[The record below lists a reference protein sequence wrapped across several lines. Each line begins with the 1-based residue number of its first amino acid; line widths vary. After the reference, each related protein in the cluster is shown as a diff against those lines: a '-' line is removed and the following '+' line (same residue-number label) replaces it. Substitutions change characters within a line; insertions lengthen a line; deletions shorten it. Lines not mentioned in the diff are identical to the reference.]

1 MNPRVEILS
10 GDPMKF
16 RNFADTGEP
25 VSEIGLG
32 AWQLGADWGDL
43 NDASAE
49 RILAQAVDSGVTFFD
64 TADVYGS
71 GLSETRIGRF
81 IKSRANKLFIATK
94 LGRFPEPGGPD
105 NFSLKQFRLHTENS
119 LRRLG
124 VDALDLTQVHCLP
137 TEVLQQGDLFEWL
150 RTLKKE
156 GKIKRF
162 GLSVESMEEA
172 GICLKQEGVSSL
184 QIIFNIFRQKPITEL
199 FDQAK
204 ARGVALIVRLPLA
217 SGLLSGKFESG
228 SAFPDNDHRN
238 YNRDG
243 DQFNVGETFAGIP
256 FETGVRLADELK
268 PLVPEGMTLAQMALR
283 WVLDFDAVTLAIPGA
298 TTPEQA
304 KSNCSAS
311 DLAPLSANL
320 RQKLKA
326 FYETQSARFIR
337 GKY

>member
-1 MNPRVEILS
+1 
-10 GDPMKF
+10 MKF
-16 RNFADTGEP
+16 RNFSGWGEP

-43 NDASAE
+43 DDALAE

-64 TADVYGS
+64 TADVYGK

-81 IKSRANKLFIATK
+81 IKSHSSKLFIATK
-94 LGRFPEPGGPD
+94 LGRFPEPGGD
-105 NFSLKQFRLHTENS
+105 KNVSLKHFRLHTENS

-137 TEVLQQGDLFEWL
+137 TELLKQGDLFEWL

-172 GICLKQEGVSSL
+172 GICLEQEGVSSL
-184 QIIFNIFRQKPITEL
+184 QIIFNVFRQKPITEL

-204 ARGVALIVRLPLA
+204 AKGVALIVRLPLA
-217 SGLLSGKFESG
+217 SGLLSGKFKSR
-228 SAFPDNDHRN
+228 STFPDNDHRN
-238 YNRDG
+238 YNQNG
-243 DQFNVGETFAGIP
+243 DRFNAGETFAGIP
-256 FETGVRLADELK
+256 FAKGVALTDALK
-268 PLVPEGMTLAQMALR
+268 LLLPKEMTLAQMALR
-283 WVLDFDAVTLAIPGA
+283 WVLDFKAVTVAIPGA

-311 DLAPLSANL
+311 DLSPLPGEL
-320 RQKLKA
+320 HRQLQA
-326 FYETQSARFIR
+326 FYETQAQPFIR

>member
-1 MNPRVEILS
+1 MR
-10 GDPMKF
+10 F
-16 RNFADTGEP
+16 RNFDDEGEP

-32 AWQLGADWGDL
+32 TWQLGADWGNLD
-43 NDASAE
+43 DPTAE

-64 TADVYGS
+64 TADVYGQ

-81 IKSRANKLFIATK
+81 IKSHANKLFIATK
-94 LGRFPEPGGPD
+94 LGRFPEPGGNK
-105 NFSLKQFRLHTENS
+105 NFSLAQFRLHTENS
-119 LRRLG
+119 LKRLG

-137 TEVLQQGDLFEWL
+137 TELLKQGDLFEWL

-184 QIIFNIFRQKPITEL
+184 QIIFNIFRQKPIAEL

-204 ARGVALIVRLPLA
+204 AQGVKLIVRLPLA
-217 SGLLSGKFESG
+217 SGLLSGKFKPQFT
-228 SAFPDNDHRN
+228 FPDNDHRN
-238 YNRDG
+238 YNQNG

-256 FETGVRLADELK
+256 FSKGVELTNTLK
-268 PLVPEGMTLAQMALR
+268 PLIPEGMTLAQMALR
-283 WVLDFDAVTLAIPGA
+283 WVLDFDAVTVAIPGA

-304 KSNCSAS
+304 KINCSAS
-311 DLAPLSANL
+311 ELQPLTAKL
-320 RQKLKA
+320 HQKLQG
-326 FYETQSARFIR
+326 FYETEAQPLIR

>member
-1 MNPRVEILS
+1 
-10 GDPMKF
+10 MKF
-16 RNFADTGEP
+16 RNFSGGGEP

-32 AWQLGADWGDL
+32 TWQLGADWGDL
-43 NDASAE
+43 DDAVAE

-64 TADVYGS
+64 TADVYGK

-81 IKSRANKLFIATK
+81 IKSHPHKLFIATK
-94 LGRFPEPGGPD
+94 LGRFPEPGGD
-105 NFSLKQFRLHTENS
+105 KNVSLKQFRLHTENS
-119 LRRLG
+119 LKRLG

-137 TEVLQQGDLFEWL
+137 TELLKQGDLFEWL

-172 GICLKQEGVSSL
+172 GICLEQEGVSSL

-204 ARGVALIVRLPLA
+204 AKGVALIVRLPLA
-217 SGLLSGKFESG
+217 SGLLSGKFKPRST
-228 SAFPDNDHRN
+228 FPDNDHRN
-238 YNRDG
+238 YNQNG
-243 DQFNVGETFAGIP
+243 DQFNIGETFAGLP
-256 FETGVRLADELK
+256 FAKGVALTDALK
-268 PLVPEGMTLAQMALR
+268 PLIPEAMSSAQMALR
-283 WVLDFDAVTLAIPGA
+283 WVLDFEAVTVAIPGA

-304 KSNCSAS
+304 KLNCSAS
-311 DLAPLSANL
+311 DLSPLPKEL
-320 RQKLKA
+320 HRQLQA
-326 FYETQSARFIR
+326 FYETQARPFIR

>member
-1 MNPRVEILS
+1 MQ
-10 GDPMKF
+10 F
-16 RNFADTGEP
+16 RNFSDSGES

-32 AWQLGADWGDL
+32 TWQLGADWGDL
-43 NDASAE
+43 DDALAE

-64 TADVYGS
+64 TADVYGK

-81 IKSRANKLFIATK
+81 IKPHASKLFIATK
-94 LGRFPEPGGPD
+94 IGRFPEPGGD
-105 NFSLKQFRLHTENS
+105 KNISLKQFRLHTENS
-119 LRRLG
+119 LKRLG
-124 VDALDLTQVHCLP
+124 VEALDLTQVHCLP
-137 TEVLQQGDLFEWL
+137 TETLKQGDLFEWL

-172 GICLKQEGVSSL
+172 RICLEQEGVSSL

-204 ARGVALIVRLPLA
+204 AKGVALIVRLPLA
-217 SGLLSGKFESG
+217 SGLLSGKFKTRST
-228 SAFPDNDHRN
+228 FPNNDHRN
-238 YNRDG
+238 YNQNG

-256 FETGVRLADELK
+256 FAKGVELTDNFK
-268 PLVPEGMTLAQMALR
+268 PLIPKEMTSAQMALR
-283 WVLDFDAVTLAIPGA
+283 WVLDFDAVTVVIPGA

-304 KSNCSAS
+304 KLNCSAS
-311 DLAPLSANL
+311 DLSPLPEEL
-320 RQKLKA
+320 HRKLQA
-326 FYETQSARFIR
+326 FYETQARPLIR